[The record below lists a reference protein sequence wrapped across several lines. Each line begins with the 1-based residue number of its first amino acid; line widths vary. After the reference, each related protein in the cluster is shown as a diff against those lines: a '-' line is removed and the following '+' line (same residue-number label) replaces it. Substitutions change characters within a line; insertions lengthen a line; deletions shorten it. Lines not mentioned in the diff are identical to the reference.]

1 LHARAELAHLGLH
14 GLKLRAHELRLDLRS
29 FLRVPGLDLRSFLRV
44 PGPNKSFGHV
54 QGSVDVL
61 LRGGKGPLGYVPS
74 GVSGPPGCS
83 QEGVQRPAGLFETL
97 LGALAHLRR
106 NLEAGL
112 SCIGH
117 DRSPFGCFSGRSRL
131 G

>member
-1 LHARAELAHLGLH
+1 LAQSRLHARAELAHLGLH
-14 GLKLRAHELRLDLRS
+14 GLKLRAHELR
-29 FLRVPGLDLRSFLRV
+29 LDLRSFLRV

-74 GVSGPPGCS
+74 AGPSGVSGPAGCS

-112 SCIGH
+112 SCVSH